1 MSRVRQAIGPTY
13 LFACIVMGG
22 SAQGMFTNL
31 ALQLAGIG
39 ILAWAFLTRTPLKDS
54 KPALQLGWLAAA
66 AVAIVLVQLIPL
78 PPVIWSNLPGRT
90 MVVDGFALLGQ
101 PLPWMALSLAPDDTI
116 ATAMALLPPLAMLA
130 LVLRLGAYRDSWLL
144 IALLLATFISVA
156 LGVMQIQS
164 GGNGPYLYRQANL
177 HTASGLFANAN
188 HMATLLLVSIPFLVA
203 LGARRW
209 RKMPR
214 TNDRLLT
221 ATLTGGAAIVVL
233 LGVVLNQSFAL
244 LVIGAPVIG
253 AAALQLIPPGR
264 VRLGR
269 LAAMLGLLFV
279 VGAAVLAF
287 MVQSDIDSP
296 NRTSVAMRGEIWSHT
311 GDAIRDFGIAGSG
324 VGTFTAIYPLYE
336 DPATIERTY
345 VNHAHNDY
353 LELALE
359 GGVPAILL
367 MLLFLGWWSL
377 RAFAIWRSPNAAEL
391 GRAACIASGAIL
403 LHSLVDYP
411 LRTAA
416 IATILAMALALMA
429 DPARRRHQA
438 RLAELR
444 PTRHL
449 TL

>member
-1 MSRVRQAIGPTY
+1 MSRVRQAIGPAY

-31 ALQLAGIG
+31 ALQLAGIA

-54 KPALQLGWLAAA
+54 KPARQLGWLAAA

-78 PPVIWSNLPGRT
+78 PPAIWSNLPGRT

-101 PLPWMALSLAPDDTI
+101 PLPWMPLSLAPNDTI
-116 ATAMALLPPLAMLA
+116 ATAMAMLPPLAMLA
-130 LVLRLGAYRDSWLL
+130 LVLRLGAFRDSWLL

-209 RKMPR
+209 RKMPQ

-221 ATLTGGAAIVVL
+221 ATLTGGAATVVL

-279 VGAAVLAF
+279 AGAAVLAF
-287 MVQSDIDSP
+287 MVSSGIGSS
-296 NRTSVAMRGEIWSHT
+296 NRTSVAMRGEIWNST
-311 GDAIRDFGIAGSG
+311 GDAIRDFGVAGSG
-324 VGTFTAIYPLYE
+324 VGTFPAIYPLYE
-336 DPATIERTY
+336 DMATIERTY

-359 GGVPAILL
+359 GGVPAVLL
-367 MLLFLGWWSL
+367 TILFLGWWSL

-391 GRAACIASGAIL
+391 GRAACIVSGAIL

-416 IATILAMALALMA
+416 IATIFAMALALMA
-429 DPARRRHQA
+429 DPARKRQQA

-449 TL
+449 TI

>member
-1 MSRVRQAIGPTY
+1 MSWVRQAVGPAY

-22 SAQGMFTNL
+22 SAQGIFTNL
-31 ALQLAGIG
+31 ALQLIGIA

-54 KPALQLGWLAAA
+54 RPARQLGWLAAA
-66 AVAIVLVQLIPL
+66 AVALVLIQLIPL
-78 PPVIWSNLPGRT
+78 PPAIWTLLPGRD
-90 MVVDGFALLGQ
+90 VVVEGFRLLGQ
-101 PLPWMALSLAPDDTI
+101 PLPWLSLSLAPAETI
-116 ATAMALLPPLAMLA
+116 ATAMAMLPPLAMLA
-130 LVLRLGAYRDSWLL
+130 LILRLGAYRDSWLL
-144 IALLLATFISVA
+144 IALLCATFISVA

-164 GGNGPYLYRQANL
+164 GGTGPYLYRQANL
-177 HTASGLFANAN
+177 GTASGLFANAN

-203 LGARRW
+203 LGTRRW
-209 RKMPR
+209 RQQSG

-221 ATLTGGAAIVVL
+221 ATLAGGAAVVVL
-233 LGVVLNQSFAL
+233 LGIVINQSFAL
-244 LVIGAPVIG
+244 LIIGAPVVG

-279 VGAAVLAF
+279 AGTAVLAV
-287 MVQSDIDSP
+287 MVSAGMSAS
-296 NRTSVAMRGEIWSHT
+296 NKTSVTMRADIWAHT
-311 GDAIRDFGIAGSG
+311 SEAIRDSGLAGSG
-324 VGTFTAIYPLYE
+324 IGTFTAIYPRYE
-336 DPATIERTY
+336 DPAAIERTY

-359 GGVPAILL
+359 GGIPAIVL
-367 MLLFLGWWSL
+367 MILFFAWWGA
-377 RAFAIWRSPNAAEL
+377 RAFTIWRSANAAEL
-391 GRAACIASGAIL
+391 GRAACIASAAIL

-416 IATILAMALALMA
+416 IATIFAMALALMA
-429 DPARRRHQA
+429 DPARRRHQV

>member
-1 MSRVRQAIGPTY
+1 MSAVRQGVGPAY

-22 SAQGMFTNL
+22 SAQGIFTNL
-31 ALQLAGIG
+31 ALQLVGIAV
-39 ILAWAFLTRTPLKDS
+39 LAWAFLTRTPLKDS
-54 KPALQLGWLAAA
+54 RPARHLGWLAAA
-66 AVAIVLVQLIPL
+66 AVALVLLQLIPL
-78 PPVIWSNLPGRT
+78 PPAIWTLLPGRN
-90 MVVDGFALLGQ
+90 VVVEGFQLLGQ
-101 PLPWMALSLAPDDTI
+101 PLPWMPLSLAPADTI
-116 ATAMALLPPLAMLA
+116 ATAMAMLPPLAMLA
-130 LVLRLGAYRDSWLL
+130 IIVRLGAYRDSWLL
-144 IALLLATFISVA
+144 IALLCATAISVA

-164 GGNGPYLYRQANL
+164 GGVGPYLYPQANL
-177 HTASGLFANAN
+177 GTASGLFANAN

-209 RKMPR
+209 RQR
-214 TNDRLLT
+214 SGTSDRLLT
-221 ATLTGGAAIVVL
+221 ATLAGGAAVIVL
-233 LGVVLNQSFAL
+233 LGIVTNHSFAL
-244 LVIGAPVIG
+244 LLIGAPVIG

-269 LAAMLGLLFV
+269 LAAMLGVLLAA
-279 VGAAVLAF
+279 GAAVLAV
-287 MVQSDIDSP
+287 MVSAGMSASNQ
-296 NRTSVAMRGEIWSHT
+296 TSVTMRTEIWSRT
-311 GDAIRDFGIAGSG
+311 GEAIRESGLAGSG
-324 VGTFTAIYPLYE
+324 IGTFTAIYPRYE

-359 GGVPAILL
+359 GGIPGIVLMIL
-367 MLLFLGWWSL
+367 FAAWWGA
-377 RAFAIWRSPNAAEL
+377 RTYTIWRSPHAAEL
-391 GRAACIASGAIL
+391 GRAACIASAAIL

-416 IATILAMALALMA
+416 IATIFAMALALMA
-429 DPARRRHQA
+429 DPARRRHQV

>member
-1 MSRVRQAIGPTY
+1 MSWARQAVGPAY

-22 SAQGMFTNL
+22 SAQGIFTNL
-31 ALQLAGIG
+31 ALQLIG
-39 ILAWAFLTRTPLKDS
+39 ILILVWAFLTRTPLKDS
-54 KPALQLGWLAAA
+54 RPARQLGWLAAA
-66 AVAIVLVQLIPL
+66 AVALVSFQLIPL
-78 PPVIWSNLPGRT
+78 PPAIWTLLPGRD
-90 MVVDGFALLGQ
+90 VVIDGFRLLGQ
-101 PLPWMALSLAPDDTI
+101 PLPWMSLSLAPAGTI
-116 ATAMALLPPLAMLA
+116 ATAMAMLPPLAMLA
-130 LVLRLGAYRDSWLL
+130 LILRLDAYRDSWLL
-144 IALLLATFISVA
+144 IALLCATFISVA

-164 GGNGPYLYRQANL
+164 GGTGPYLYRQANL
-177 HTASGLFANAN
+177 GTASGLFANAN

-203 LGARRW
+203 LGTRQW
-209 RKMPR
+209 RQQSG

-221 ATLTGGAAIVVL
+221 ATLAGGAAVVVL
-233 LGVVLNQSFAL
+233 LGIGINQSFAL
-244 LVIGAPVIG
+244 LIIGAPVVG

-279 VGAAVLAF
+279 AGTAVLAV
-287 MVQSDIDSP
+287 MVSAGMSAS
-296 NRTSVAMRGEIWSHT
+296 NKTSVTIRADIWAHT
-311 GDAIRDFGIAGSG
+311 SEAIRDSGLAGSG
-324 VGTFTAIYPLYE
+324 IGTFTAIYPRYE
-336 DPATIERTY
+336 EPATIERTY

-359 GGVPAILL
+359 GGIPAIALMILL
-367 MLLFLGWWSL
+367 AIWWGT
-377 RAFAIWRSPNAAEL
+377 RAFTIWRSPNAAEL
-391 GRAACIASGAIL
+391 GRAACIASAAIL

-416 IATILAMALALMA
+416 IATIFAMALALMA
-429 DPARRRHQA
+429 DPARRRHQV

>member
-1 MSRVRQAIGPTY
+1 MSWVRQAVGPAY

-22 SAQGMFTNL
+22 SAQGIFTNL
-31 ALQLAGIG
+31 ALQLIGIA

-54 KPALQLGWLAAA
+54 RPARQLGWLAAA
-66 AVAIVLVQLIPL
+66 AVALVLIQLIPL
-78 PPVIWSNLPGRT
+78 PPAIWTLLPGRD
-90 MVVDGFALLGQ
+90 VVVEGFRLLGQ
-101 PLPWMALSLAPDDTI
+101 PLPWLSLSLAPAETI
-116 ATAMALLPPLAMLA
+116 ATAMAMLPPLAMLA
-130 LVLRLGAYRDSWLL
+130 LILRLGAYRDSWLL
-144 IALLLATFISVA
+144 IALLCATFISVA

-164 GGNGPYLYRQANL
+164 GGTGPYLYRQANL
-177 HTASGLFANAN
+177 GTASGLFANAN

-203 LGARRW
+203 LGTRRW
-209 RKMPR
+209 RQQSG

-221 ATLTGGAAIVVL
+221 ATLAGGAAVIVL
-233 LGVVLNQSFAL
+233 LGIGINQSFAL
-244 LVIGAPVIG
+244 LIIGAPVIG

-279 VGAAVLAF
+279 AGTAVLAV
-287 MVQSDIDSP
+287 MVSAGMSASNQTSMTIRADIWAH
-296 NRTSVAMRGEIWSHT
+296 TSE
-311 GDAIRDFGIAGSG
+311 AIRDSGLAGSG
-324 VGTFTAIYPLYE
+324 IGTFTAIYPRYE

-359 GGVPAILL
+359 GGIPAIAL
-367 MLLFLGWWSL
+367 MIL
-377 RAFAIWRSPNAAEL
+377 FAIWWGARAFTIWRSANAAEL
-391 GRAACIASGAIL
+391 GRAACIASAAIL

-416 IATILAMALALMA
+416 IATIFAMALALMA
-429 DPARRRHQA
+429 DPARRRHQV

>member
-1 MSRVRQAIGPTY
+1 MSWVRQAVGPAY

-22 SAQGMFTNL
+22 SAQGIFTNL
-31 ALQLAGIG
+31 ALQLIGIA

-54 KPALQLGWLAAA
+54 RPARQLGWLAAA
-66 AVAIVLVQLIPL
+66 AVALVLIQLIPL
-78 PPVIWSNLPGRT
+78 PPAIWTLLPGRD
-90 MVVDGFALLGQ
+90 VVVEGFRLLGQ
-101 PLPWMALSLAPDDTI
+101 PLPWLSLSLAPAETI
-116 ATAMALLPPLAMLA
+116 ATAMAMLPPLAMLA
-130 LVLRLGAYRDSWLL
+130 LILRLGAYRDSWLL
-144 IALLLATFISVA
+144 IALLCATFISVA

-164 GGNGPYLYRQANL
+164 GGTGPYLYRQANL
-177 HTASGLFANAN
+177 GTASGLFANAN

-203 LGARRW
+203 LGTRRW
-209 RKMPR
+209 RQQSG

-221 ATLTGGAAIVVL
+221 ATLAGGAAVIVL
-233 LGVVLNQSFAL
+233 LGIGINQSFAL
-244 LVIGAPVIG
+244 LIIGAPVVG

-279 VGAAVLAF
+279 AGTAVLAV
-287 MVQSDIDSP
+287 MVSAGMSASNQTSMTIRADIWAH
-296 NRTSVAMRGEIWSHT
+296 TSE
-311 GDAIRDFGIAGSG
+311 AIRDSGLAGSG
-324 VGTFTAIYPLYE
+324 IGTFTAIYPRYE

-359 GGVPAILL
+359 GGIPAIAL
-367 MLLFLGWWSL
+367 MIL
-377 RAFAIWRSPNAAEL
+377 FAIWWGARAFTIWRSANAAEL
-391 GRAACIASGAIL
+391 GRAACIASAAIL

-416 IATILAMALALMA
+416 IATIFAMALALMA
-429 DPARRRHQA
+429 DPARRRHQV